1 MTEHNDRRRFSRVH
15 FDTLAEFTQEE
26 KQWQSELLDISLK
39 GLLVKDR
46 LPTDW
51 DKQKA
56 LGVKLY
62 LSDHAIITM
71 AAQVVHQEEHQTGL
85 ACLTID
91 LESMAHLRR
100 LIELNLGDTTAAE
113 RELTELIATFEY
125 NL

>member
-15 FDTLAEFTQEE
+15 FDTLAVLTQGE

-39 GLLVKDR
+39 GLLIKDQ
-46 LPTDW
+46 PPSDW
-51 DKQKA
+51 DAQKT
-56 LGVKLY
+56 LEVKLY
-62 LSDHAIITM
+62 LSEQVIITM
-71 AAQVVHQEEHQTGL
+71 AAQLIHQEEHQTGL

-113 RELTELIATFEY
+113 RELAELIATF
-125 NL
+125 